1 MAYEIFDL
9 IHCDVWGPFHTPTY
23 HGKRF
28 FLSLVDDHSRFT
40 WVYLMTHKS
49 EAPTIIKRFFALV
62 ETQFHK
68 VIKTFRSDNARE
80 LHLTEFLADKGVIHQ
95 FSCVERPQQNA
106 VVERKHYVARS
117 LYFQAKLPLSFLG

>member
-1 MAYEIFDL
+1 MAFEIFDL

-68 VIKTFRSDNARE
+68 VIKTFGFDNAKE
-80 LHLTEFLADKGVIHQ
+80 LHLTDFLANKRMIHL
-95 FSCVERPQQNA
+95 QQNA